1 MAAYEDFDRDDSV
14 NPSSNRTFG
23 FVLAGFFAVVGVVPL
38 LRGHPVRWWAL
49 PLSGIFLLAAL
60 AAPAILTPLNRVWT
74 ALGALL
80 HKITNPIILGVF
92 FYLVFTPFG
101 SVLRLLG
108 KDFLRLKLDADAESY
123 WILREPAG
131 PPPESMSNQF

>member
-1 MAAYEDFDRDDSV
+1 MAAYEDFHRDESV
-14 NPSSNRTFG
+14 NPSSDRTFG
-23 FVLAGFFAVVGVVPL
+23 IVLAAFFALIGVLPL
-38 LRGHPVRWWAL
+38 LRGHALRLWAL
-49 PLSGIFLLAAL
+49 PLSVIFLLAGL
-60 AAPAILTPLNRVWT
+60 AAPAVLAPLNRIWT